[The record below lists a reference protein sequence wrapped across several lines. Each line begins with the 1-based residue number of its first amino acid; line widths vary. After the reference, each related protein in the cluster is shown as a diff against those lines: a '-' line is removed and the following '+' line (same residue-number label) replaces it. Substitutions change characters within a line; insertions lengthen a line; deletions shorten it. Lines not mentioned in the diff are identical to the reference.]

1 MNKSYCFDDV
11 LMDPLLSSIKSRSSI
26 DLSTN
31 IAKYPRELWLKSPYI
46 SSCMSTIT
54 ESQMAIEMALNG
66 GIGIIHRY
74 LSIDKQVE
82 EVRKVKKYHQCII
95 NDPYT
100 ILETDTLEKYTFNVK
115 KYGKTSYL
123 VINADNKLVGIIT
136 KRDTNNKNLH
146 VSIKELMTPLNND
159 SPTIIIIKS
168 SSNEVNSNE
177 VSSNEFNLSELNS
190 SEFIFNKYKIEKIP
204 IVNNDFTI
212 KGLIT
217 KKTININSALDSSG
231 RLLVGAAI
239 GIKDEDNQLER
250 LNLLVNAGIDLVC
263 VDVANGY
270 NSNVGEFIKKIRN
283 IYPSLVIMAGNVCN
297 REGFEYLDK
306 CGADCIRV
314 GIGSGSICTTRLQTG
329 IGKGQW
335 SAINECFNYI
345 KEIKNDNEE
354 YGNRFH
360 AVIISDGG
368 TLGKTGNKAKALA
381 TGASAIM
388 LGRTLAGT
396 MATPGIPITKDGKK
410 CKYFRGMASTVAH
423 LETNDT
429 VDDNFNPEGV
439 DGFVEIKEDVVNIIK
454 GLNGG
459 IKSCMSYLGVDN
471 ITSLHHHAR
480 NNLIKFSLVTPIG
493 MTETFTRG
501 GCS

>member
-11 LMDPLLSSIKSRSSI
+11 LMDPILSSIKTRTSI

-31 IAKYPRELWLKSPYI
+31 IAKYPRQLWLKAPYI
-46 SSCMSTIT
+46 ASCMSTIT

-123 VINADNKLVGIIT
+123 VI
-136 KRDTNNKNLH
+136 
-146 VSIKELMTPLNND
+146 
-159 SPTIIIIKS
+159 
-168 SSNEVNSNE
+168 
-177 VSSNEFNLSELNS
+177 
-190 SEFIFNKYKIEKIP
+190 KIEKIP

-239 GIKDEDNQLER
+239 GIKDEDSQLER

-270 NSNVGEFIKKIRN
+270 NTNVGEFIKKIRN

-335 SAINECFNYI
+335 SAVNECFNYI

-360 AVIISDGG
+360 AIIISDGG

-459 IKSCMSYLGVDN
+459 IKSCMSYLGIDN

-493 MTETFTRG
+493 MTETLTRG
-501 GCS
+501 GSTLI

>member
-11 LMDPLLSSIKSRSSI
+11 LMDPMLSSIKTRTSI

-31 IAKYPRELWLKSPYI
+31 IAKYPRQLWLKAPYI
-46 SSCMSTIT
+46 ASCMSTIT

-123 VINADNKLVGIIT
+123 VINNDNKLVGIIT
-136 KRDTNNKNLH
+136 KRDTNNKNLD
-146 VSIKELMTPLNND
+146 VFIRELMTPLNND
-159 SPTIIIIKS
+159 SPTIIKS
-168 SSNEVNSNE
+168 SSNEIN
-177 VSSNEFNLSELNS
+177 SNEFNLSEFNL

-217 KKTININSALDSSG
+217 KKTININSALDTSG

-239 GIKDEDNQLER
+239 GIKDEDSQLER

-263 VDVANGY
+263 VDVANGF
-270 NSNVGEFIKKIRN
+270 NTNVGEFIKKIRN

-335 SAINECFNYI
+335 SAVNECFNYI

-471 ITSLHHHAR
+471 ITSLHHRAR

-493 MTETFTRG
+493 MTETLTRG

>member
-11 LMDPLLSSIKSRSSI
+11 LMDPLLSNIKSRSSI

-82 EVRKVKKYHQCII
+82 EVRKVKKYQQFII

-100 ILETDTLEKYTFNVK
+100 ILDTDTLETYMFNVK

-123 VINADNKLVGIIT
+123 VINNDNKLVGIIT
-136 KRDTNNKNLH
+136 KRDTDDYINQLNIY
-146 VSIKELMTPLNND
+146 IKDLMTPLNND
-159 SPTIIIIKS
+159 SPTIIKYNNLFDSLGMSCDIDS
-168 SSNEVNSNE
+168 SLNE
-177 VSSNEFNLSELNS
+177 LSI
-190 SEFIFNKYKIEKIP
+190 FIFNKYKIEKIP

-217 KKTININSALDSSG
+217 KKNININSALDNNG

-239 GIKDEDNQLER
+239 GIKNEYNQLQR
-250 LNLLVNAGIDLVC
+250 LNMLVNAGIDLVC
-263 VDVANGY
+263 IDVANGY
-270 NSNVGEFIKKIRN
+270 NTNVGEFIIKIRN
-283 IYPSLVIMAGNVCN
+283 IYPTLVIMAGNVCN

-335 SAINECFNYI
+335 SAVNECYNYI
-345 KEIKNDNEE
+345 REVKNDNEQF
-354 YGNRFH
+354 GNRYH

-429 VDDNFNPEGV
+429 VDNNFNPEGV
-439 DGFVEIKEDVVNIIK
+439 DGFVEIKEDVINIIK

-459 IKSCMSYLGVDN
+459 IRSCMSYLGVDN
-471 ITSLHHHAR
+471 IASLHHHAR